1 MKPFKFFFAISLGLM
16 LFGFLARFLIM
27 AFLLA
32 AAFSLVFFLGRKI
45 KNFFQDLSWEN
56 EDRFRNRFRR
66 RPHLPVWKDDL
77 LLYYPEKQ
85 REYQPEYR
93 DRIIEVL

>member
-1 MKPFKFFFAISLGLM
+1 MRPFKFFFAISLGLI
-16 LFGFLARFLIM
+16 LFSFLARFVIV

-32 AAFSLVFFLGRKI
+32 AAFSLVFFVGRII

-66 RPHLPVWKDDL
+66 RAQLPVWKDDL
-77 LLYYPEKQ
+77 LLYYPEKR
-85 REYQPEYR
+85 REYQPEFQTR
-93 DRIIEVL
+93 TIEVL